1 MSQTHESPA
10 VAGNKTKREVS
21 IKWRDVRIAYEVD
34 EKSIA
39 ELAELYDIDWADMKK
54 VLMEYG
60 ISVRR
65 DSETRPEP
73 AKPYTIHLVDTDKVI
88 KAAAKPVNAAV

>member
-10 VAGNKTKREVS
+10 VVGRQKREVS

-39 ELAELYDIDWADMKK
+39 ELAELYDIDWSDMKK
-54 VLMEYG
+54 VLMDYG

-65 DSETRPEP
+65 DGEVKPEP
-73 AKPYTIHLVDTDKVI
+73 AKSYTIHLVDADKVA
-88 KAAAKPVNAAV
+88 KATAKPVNAAV